1 MSQIKNKSMESTLR
15 APCFIIRLANPTS
28 SKYRGPLNNNK
39 ERSIM
44 AKRKQ
49 KEDTLEDIIDRIDED
64 LTKLRNK
71 VWEMEAD
78 DQVDDD
84 DFEDEEDED

>member
-1 MSQIKNKSMESTLR
+1 
-15 APCFIIRLANPTS
+15 
-28 SKYRGPLNNNK
+28 
-39 ERSIM
+39 M

-49 KEDTLEDIIDRIDED
+49 KEDTLEDIIDRMEAD
-64 LTKLRNK
+64 LTKLRDK

>member
-1 MSQIKNKSMESTLR
+1 MSHLKKKSIESTLR
-15 APCFIIRLANPTS
+15 APRTIIRLANHKR

-39 ERSIM
+39 EKAIM

-49 KEDTLEDIIDRIDED
+49 KEDTLEDIIDRMEAD
-64 LTKLRNK
+64 LTKLRDK

>member
-1 MSQIKNKSMESTLR
+1 MESTLR
-15 APCFIIRLANPTS
+15 VPCTIIRLANYTR
-28 SKYRGPLNNNK
+28 SKYRGPPNNNK

-44 AKRKQ
+44 AKIKQ
-49 KEDTLEDIIDRIDED
+49 KEDTLEDIIDRIEAD
-64 LTKLRNK
+64 LTKLRDK